1 MHRAHSAT
9 KRSRFE
15 SLAWWRFPIESRAV
29 AWIVLGL
36 VLAGLAAAIAEG
48 VAVSVG
54 RRHSAEACA
63 EQQYLFRE
71 YTAASRFG
79 ARPAVCTCLKDG
91 GSVEVPMR

>member
-1 MHRAHSAT
+1 MRRAHSAT

-15 SLAWWRFPIESRAV
+15 SLAGWRFPVESRVA

-54 RRHSAEACA
+54 RRHCAEACA

-79 ARPAVCTCLKDG
+79 TRPAVCTCSRDD